1 MDIQNLK
8 DPHIA
13 VISDI
18 HGNYVALERC
28 LDHAASNQANAYLF
42 LVDYVSELAYPER
55 TMRLLYETAQKY
67 PCMFIRGNKEDY
79 WFQFRDRGETGWEYG
94 NSTSGALLYAYRSL
108 TSRDFDFF
116 SQMPASRKLLLEGFP
131 GITACHGSPFR
142 VNEKMLPEDE
152 NTLQIMERTQT
163 PLILFGHTHVRT
175 RIAGKDRLA
184 INPGSAGISYRSG
197 GKAQYLLLHGRNG
210 GWEEEPVSLPYDT
223 DRVIRELHESGLYRH
238 APYWCVVTENILRG
252 GELSHGTVLARVM
265 ELCTQDTGSCSWPDI
280 PEKYWEKVIAELKL
294 GNEGKRRQKDGRSK
308 GGKDFYVPGQSA
320 GGNDSGYPEAERDT
334 GLQEGCR

>member
-42 LVDYVSELAYPER
+42 LGDYVSELAYPER

-197 GKAQYLLLHGRNG
+197 GKAQYLLLPEFSVIIVSKNAAIHKWGRHFKKFF
-210 GWEEEPVSLPYDT
+210 LFA
-223 DRVIRELHESGLYRH
+223 LYR
-238 APYWCVVTENILRG
+238 CIININCHINRQCFLTIACRNK
-252 GELSHGTVLARVM
+252 
-265 ELCTQDTGSCSWPDI
+265 
-280 PEKYWEKVIAELKL
+280 EK
-294 GNEGKRRQKDGRSK
+294 Q
-308 GGKDFYVPGQSA
+308 P
-320 GGNDSGYPEAERDT
+320 
-334 GLQEGCR
+334 